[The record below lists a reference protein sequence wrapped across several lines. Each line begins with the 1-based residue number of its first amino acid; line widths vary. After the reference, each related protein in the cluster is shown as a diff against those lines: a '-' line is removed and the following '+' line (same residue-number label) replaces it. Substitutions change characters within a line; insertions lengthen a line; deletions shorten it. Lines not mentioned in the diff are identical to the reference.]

1 MCRAYWRVSHTTSRA
16 ARACG
21 RRCRRPIDIS
31 FSLDQARLLF
41 VTLPIW
47 YMVLRMQRDAKLAA
61 LRNEG
66 TRKGLIDAAEPGGD
80 TSRFAKLRVRDSRDA
95 ALIGRTLGELA
106 AERGTTPAAL
116 MIDLSLEED
125 LKIHFL
131 SASMGHEDPARI
143 GPILANDLVHVGAS
157 DAGAHIQ
164 SFATYGDT
172 GYLFSEFVRR
182 GHHLSLEHAVRKI
195 TSDTA
200 RIWNLPNRG
209 LLQSG
214 WAADVVIFD
223 PETIGRGEEVPAHD
237 MPAGGMRY
245 VRSASGIDTVL
256 VNGEVVYTGR
266 GGYVDAFPG
275 VLAVG

>member
-1 MCRAYWRVSHTTSRA
+1 
-16 ARACG
+16 
-21 RRCRRPIDIS
+21 
-31 FSLDQARLLF
+31 
-41 VTLPIW
+41 
-47 YMVLRMQRDAKLAA
+47 MVLRMQRDAKLAA

-200 RIWNLPNRG
+200 QIWNLPNRG
-209 LLQSG
+209 LL
-214 WAADVVIFD
+214 
-223 PETIGRGEEVPAHD
+223 
-237 MPAGGMRY
+237 
-245 VRSASGIDTVL
+245 
-256 VNGEVVYTGR
+256 
-266 GGYVDAFPG
+266 
-275 VLAVG
+275 AVGHGRPTW